1 MTPKITVDDFAV
13 IFERVFNL
21 RKKVRLPG
29 SMELINYMSTDTIE
43 LESGRIWMTDV
54 YECKFFNSFVKGEI
68 KNDLMKRVIV
78 NGMIGST
85 WCFKR
90 FERITFIVTNINKK
104 SIVS

>member
-1 MTPKITVDDFAV
+1 
-13 IFERVFNL
+13 
-21 RKKVRLPG
+21 
-29 SMELINYMSTDTIE
+29 MSTDTIE

-104 SIVS
+104 LLSLRIYRFCEVSQIKMLT